1 MNSPT
6 KGFSPFHA
14 ALRPTTDPTGFV
26 TILRRG
32 FNFSAANT
40 SEWSFEDWEL
50 AVDAI
55 DDEDGCGVA
64 HPVGCDV
71 IDPEATPHCES
82 RFEGHGIWTLLALAY
97 LRGRGAFKSGVS
109 KTARPFRTVQIKEV
123 NVPTG
128 VGDTLEMQF
137 RNGFDDALA
146 DAVSGGDRTPEWVR
160 QAVHGPLMRSREER
174 FGGHHPHH
182 AGGRP
187 HDHALAAHSR

>member
-1 MNSPT
+1 MTTSI
-6 KGFSPFHA
+6 KEFSQA
-14 ALRPTTDPTGFV
+14 RGAKRPTQDLAEFII
-26 TILRRG
+26 ILRRG

-55 DDEDGCGVA
+55 DDEEGCGVA
-64 HPVGCDV
+64 PPVGPDV
-71 IDPEATPHCES
+71 LDPNAVPEGES

-97 LRGRGAFKSGVS
+97 LRGRGAFRGGVS

-128 VGDTLEMQF
+128 LGETLEMQF

-160 QAVHGPLMRSREER
+160 RAVRGPLLRSRAER
-174 FGGHHPHH
+174 KC
-182 AGGRP
+182 
-187 HDHALAAHSR
+187 